1 MADDM
6 VVLQCEKCGAR
17 LKVRA
22 AAIKFVKDVKCVK
35 CGNKVSTRSP
45 APAAAAAAS
54 EVPAATTP
62 PAAAEPAPAAPP
74 PPAMPEAASAPSVP
88 PPPVVP
94 PPPPPPAVPPE
105 LEQELARAK
114 ARVAELERVVAA
126 READLAECRRRV
138 AELEARPAPVAPP
151 PPDTS
156 AELAEARRLIAEQE
170 QRVGEL
176 QSLWYQKEKESRTAQ
191 SAVTQARQERDA
203 VLGGIRALLKHYHE
217 AEIQAATDRI
227 TQLDA
232 RIRQFLGGPDA
243 GA

>member
-22 AAIKFVKDVKCVK
+22 AAVKFVKDVKCVK
-35 CGNKVSTRSP
+35 CGNKVSTRAA
-45 APAAAAAAS
+45 APATAAPEAPVA
-54 EVPAATTP
+54 PTP
-62 PAAAEPAPAAPP
+62 PAAVEPVPAAPP
-74 PPAMPEAASAPSVP
+74 PPVTPEAAPALAAPPPPSVP
-88 PPPVVP
+88 TAPS
-94 PPPPPPAVPPE
+94 PPAVPPE

-114 ARVAELERVVAA
+114 ARVVELERLVAA
-126 READLAECRRRV
+126 REGDLAESRRRV
-138 AELEARPAPVAPP
+138 AELEARPVPVASPT
-151 PPDTS
+151 PDTS